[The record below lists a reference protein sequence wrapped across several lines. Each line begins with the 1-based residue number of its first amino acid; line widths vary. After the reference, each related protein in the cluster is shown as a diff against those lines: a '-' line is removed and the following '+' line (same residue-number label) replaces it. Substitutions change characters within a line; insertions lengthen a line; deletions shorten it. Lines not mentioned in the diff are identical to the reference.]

1 MITRLYRVH
10 AAGASIHLEP
20 VPVCIESLDPG
31 YVFVLDTGNKIF
43 LWYGKK
49 AKSTLKSKARLMAEK
64 INKNERKNKAEIL
77 TDIMGAESEDLLL
90 HLGVEEHEQKNLQ
103 IIVSFLFSICN
114 NCNKNIIKLF
124 KHKFEILFILLLMYL
139 IIISLILCYNH
150 LACFYVRNMWI
161 QTLCLSYPDC
171 IKFNLEWVIWNYRK
185 SRFLMEN

>member
-1 MITRLYRVH
+1 MSKSRFFLLQPAITRLYRVH

-31 YVFVLDTGNKIF
+31 YVFVLDMGNKIF

-77 TDIMGAESEDLLL
+77 TDIMGAESEELLL
-90 HLGVEEHEQKNLQ
+90 NLGVEEEHEQKNLQ

-114 NCNKNIIKLF
+114 SSNKNIIKLF

-139 IIISLILCYNH
+139 IIISSILYYYNH
-150 LACFYVRNMWI
+150 FA
-161 QTLCLSYPDC
+161 
-171 IKFNLEWVIWNYRK
+171 
-185 SRFLMEN
+185 